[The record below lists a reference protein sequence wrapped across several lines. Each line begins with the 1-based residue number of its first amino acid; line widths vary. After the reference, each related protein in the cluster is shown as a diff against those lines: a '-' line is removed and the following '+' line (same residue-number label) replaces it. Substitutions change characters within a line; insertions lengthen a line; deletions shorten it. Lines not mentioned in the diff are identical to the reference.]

1 MIVGRWLERRNKRR
15 YIFLHSTTVSGYS
28 SIKYCNWAVASPDQ
42 YSFSLSLVSLWRE
55 LTFFFWYRHVFLK
68 CFYHSLWVSVC
79 RRARFDCGYLPQI
92 RTEMSVTR
100 SLLGRVS
107 LYIYI
112 YVNVKRLYVHFLSI
126 QIRFVTNFLHPRIEY
141 N

>member
-42 YSFSLSLVSLWRE
+42 YSFSLSLFSLSRFS
-55 LTFFFWYRHVFLK
+55 LTRIDIFFLIPPRFFKMFL
-68 CFYHSLWVSVC
+68 SSALSVC
-79 RRARFDCGYLPQI
+79 RRARFDCGYLQI

-107 LYIYI
+107 LYI